1 MHGVPASDIEEYKGM
16 PMFAEVGPI
25 KLDPKLEQQSNE
37 LSHQESII
45 MEHISI
51 DNDRKASVQ
60 LLPNKLVT
68 VVGEISFK
76 DIDKVETMRNVNN
89 IVVIGKKKFQFRSNL
104 DRDLFTLV
112 LRKLISKFNED
123 PTRMSL
129 QDFFK

>member
-25 KLDPKLEQQSNE
+25 KLDQKLEQQSNE
-37 LSHQESII
+37 LSQQESII

-123 PTRMSL
+123 STRMSL